1 MAAVILSSTYATSD
15 GGEQEPC
22 PFCGSTDT
30 SWRGGGPYSYD
41 QIYCNHC
48 LTEFTF
54 YPPAGAHRIGGPQ
67 LTETLERWN
76 QRADTDPDR
85 CPFCGCEAVE
95 FDGIMNYST
104 FFADAYC
111 PECRVRF
118 EFQRSK
124 IGKVPANNLRK
135 ARKAFGRRYE
145 DD

>member
-1 MAAVILSSTYATSD
+1 MIFRSAYVTSD

-22 PFCGSTDT
+22 PFCGSNDT
-30 SWRGGGPYSYD
+30 SWREGGPYSYD

-54 YPPAGAHRIGGPQ
+54 YPPAGTHRIGGPQ

-76 QRADTDPDR
+76 GRADVDPDW

-111 PECRVRF
+111 PDCKVRF
-118 EFQRSK
+118 EFQRAKKGNVES
-124 IGKVPANNLRK
+124 NNLKK
-135 ARKAFGRRYE
+135 ARKAFGKRV
-145 DD
+145 